1 VRDRDGGRGA
11 GAVIHTVR
19 DGRHILR
26 FNGEVLATG
35 TSARARAV
43 RWSEIVVYR
52 LVGGYLLS
60 RVGYSVVAHR
70 PECERVNIRMVPW
83 IDLEDRAESVQQR
96 EPCLECQPSVG
107 AGMDPQTM
115 IETTI
120 YSAQMAPSAP
130 VLGML
135 LTKGRPAGQLP
146 RLVCRV
152 AIQCC
157 EADDAFARYW
167 STLSPVTSIRTP

>member
-1 VRDRDGGRGA
+1 
-11 GAVIHTVR
+11 VIHQVR

-26 FNGEVLATG
+26 FDGEVLASG

-43 RWSEIVVYR
+43 RWSEIVIYR
-52 LVGGYLLS
+52 LTDGYLIS
-60 RVGYSVVAHR
+60 RVGYSLVAHR
-70 PECERVNIRMVPW
+70 PECPRVSIRMVPW

-96 EPCLECQPSVG
+96 EPCIECQPQVG

-115 IETTI
+115 IEATI
-120 YSAQMAPSAP
+120 YSAQMAPTAEI
-130 VLGML
+130 LGRFL
-135 LTKGRPAGQLP
+135 REGRPAGQLP

-157 EADDAFARYW
+157 EADEAFSRYW
-167 STLSPVTSIRTP
+167 STVSPVMPIRTP